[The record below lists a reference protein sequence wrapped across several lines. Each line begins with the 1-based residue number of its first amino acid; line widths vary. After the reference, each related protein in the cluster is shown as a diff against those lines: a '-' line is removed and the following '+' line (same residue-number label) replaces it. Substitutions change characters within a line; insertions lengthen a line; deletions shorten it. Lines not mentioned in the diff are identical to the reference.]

1 MLDMN
6 IIFFIYPPT
15 YGIFVAFFV
24 KNFRLAEEWG
34 KKSIS
39 TVLFFHYWSLS
50 KTSKADQGNMWRA
63 RWKTSV
69 FKQKQGKIWI
79 RKCIS
84 LYCTWVHVTSSSTP
98 FSSLLT
104 VHKTRLE
111 KAVILE
117 RDRETVSVAEET
129 KQLRKAVLAHVR
141 QHAQLRLEQK

>member
-1 MLDMN
+1 M
-6 IIFFIYPPT
+6 
-15 YGIFVAFFV
+15 
-24 KNFRLAEEWG
+24 
-34 KKSIS
+34 
-39 TVLFFHYWSLS
+39 
-50 KTSKADQGNMWRA
+50 
-63 RWKTSV
+63 
-69 FKQKQGKIWI
+69 
-79 RKCIS
+79 
-84 LYCTWVHVTSSSTP
+84 TSSSTP